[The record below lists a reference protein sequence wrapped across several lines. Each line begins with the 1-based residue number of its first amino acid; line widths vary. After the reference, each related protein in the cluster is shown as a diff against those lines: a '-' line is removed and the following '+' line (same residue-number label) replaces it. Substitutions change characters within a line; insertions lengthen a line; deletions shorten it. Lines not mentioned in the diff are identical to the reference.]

1 MTKMKT
7 PLAFRVASTP
17 EEFAQIYRLNHQT
30 FAEEIPQHAP
40 NEDGLLR
47 DQFDAENTYVVAV
60 RDDRVVGMIAVRGRR
75 PFSLDAKLPNL
86 DAYLPPAPAACEVRL
101 LAVERAHR
109 TGVVFRGLV
118 AQLAD
123 VCLER
128 GYDLALISG
137 TTRQLRLYRHLGFV
151 PFGPLVGPPE
161 AQYQPMYLTVDGFR
175 RHERTFAQRAAP
187 PPPDVTR
194 GASACPPSNFL
205 PGPINIPPRVR
216 AALMEPP
223 VSHRGWPFMD
233 TLACTRKRLCKLAN
247 ASDVQIL
254 LGSGTLAND
263 VVGGQLR
270 LLDQPGLVLVNGE
283 FGERLV
289 DHAGRLGLSFR
300 VHRVPWGEPF
310 DWSRVAAKLAG
321 SPEAGWLWAVH
332 CETSTG
338 IVNRL
343 DALREV
349 SRRHGVRL
357 ALDAVSSLGSIPV
370 DLRGVH
376 LASSTSGKGL
386 GSFAG
391 LALVFHAAPPR
402 ASPEKLPRYL
412 DLGLYA
418 AGEGVAFTQS
428 SNLVHALH
436 AALDR
441 PDWNAWFAQVQRD
454 GLRLRHR
461 LRTAGLD
468 VLVTDMDVSPAV
480 TTIALPSPAAAE
492 RVGVEMEKAG
502 FHLSYQSAYLLR
514 RDWVQVC
521 LMGDYPRDQLAP
533 LVDRLASIDT
543 TASAPNTRPVRS
555 SKSSISPLARLRTE
569 NPNGL

>member
-1 MTKMKT
+1 MTKMTKT

-40 NEDGLLR
+40 SEDGLLR
-47 DQFDAENTYVVAV
+47 DRFDAENTYVVAV
-60 RDDRVVGMIAVRGRR
+60 RGDRVVGMIAVRGRR
-75 PFSLDAKLPNL
+75 PFSLDAKLPDL
-86 DAYLPPAPAACEVRL
+86 DAHLPPAQAVCEVRL

-109 TGVVFRGLV
+109 RGVVFRGLV

-128 GYDLALISG
+128 EYDLALISG

-161 AQYQPMYLTVDGFR
+161 AQYQPMYLTLNGFR
-175 RHERTFAQRAAP
+175 RHERTFARRATP
-187 PPPDVTR
+187 LPDASR
-194 GASACPPSNFL
+194 GASAGPPSNFL
-205 PGPINIPPRVR
+205 PGPVNISPPVR

-223 VSHRGWPFMD
+223 ISHRGKPFMD
-233 TLACTRKRLCKLAN
+233 KLACIRQRLCALTN
-247 ASDVQIL
+247 APDVQIL

-270 LLDQPGLVLVNGE
+270 LLNQPGLVLVNGE

-289 DHAGRLGLSFR
+289 DHARRLGLSFQT
-300 VHRVPWGEPF
+300 HRVAWGATF
-310 DWSRVAAKLAG
+310 DWNQVAAALAAY
-321 SPEAGWLWAVH
+321 PEAEWLWAVH

-338 IVNRL
+338 VVNDLDRL
-343 DALREV
+343 GEISHLHR
-349 SRRHGVRL
+349 VRL

-370 DLRGVH
+370 DLRDVY

-391 LALVFHAAPPR
+391 LALVFHAEPPQP
-402 ASPEKLPRYL
+402 APEKLPRYL

-418 AGEGVAFTQS
+418 AGGGVAFTQS

-441 PDWNAWFAQVQRD
+441 PDWNAWFAHVRRD
-454 GLRLRHR
+454 GLALRCRLRAAK
-461 LRTAGLD
+461 LN
-468 VLVTDMDVSPAV
+468 VLAADTDVSPAV
-480 TTIALPSPAAAE
+480 TTIVLPYPAEAE
-492 RVGVEMEKAG
+492 RVGDEMKKAG
-502 FHLSYQSAYLLR
+502 FELSYQSAYLLQR
-514 RDWVQVC
+514 GWMQIC
-521 LMGDYPRDQLAP
+521 LMGDYPRDRLLP
-533 LVDRLASIDT
+533 LVDHLAST
-543 TASAPNTRPVRS
+543 VAASSPPSSHSARNTLPARTSEFLGSVR
-555 SKSSISPLARLRTE
+555 E
-569 NPNGL
+569 H

>member
-60 RDDRVVGMIAVRGRR
+60 RGDRVVGMIAVRGRR
-75 PFSLDAKLPNL
+75 PFSLDAKLINL
-86 DAYLPPAPAACEVRL
+86 DDYLPPAQAACEVRL
-101 LAVERAHR
+101 LAVARAHR

-151 PFGPLVGPPE
+151 PFGPLVGSPE

-175 RHERTFAQRAAP
+175 QHERTFAQRATP
-187 PPPDVTR
+187 PPPDATR
-194 GASACPPSNFL
+194 SATACPPSNFL
-205 PGPINIPPRVR
+205 PGPTNIPPHVR

-223 VSHRGWPFMD
+223 ASHRGRPFMD
-233 TLACTRKRLCKLAN
+233 RLACTRERLCKLAN

-289 DHAGRLGLSFR
+289 DHARRLGLSFR
-300 VHRVPWGEPF
+300 AHRVPWGETF
-310 DWSRVAAKLAG
+310 DWSRVAAALAAY
-321 SPEAGWLWAVH
+321 PETGWLWAAH

-338 IVNRL
+338 VVNDL
-343 DALREV
+343 DALREI
-349 SRRHGVRL
+349 SRRRGVRL

-370 DLRGVH
+370 DLQDVY

-391 LALVFHAAPPR
+391 LALVFHAEPPGA
-402 ASPEKLPRYL
+402 ASKKLPRYL
-412 DLGLYA
+412 DLSLYA
-418 AGEGVAFTQS
+418 AGGGVAFTQS
-428 SNLVHALH
+428 SNLVHALRT
-436 AALDR
+436 ALDR
-441 PDWNAWFAQVQRD
+441 PDWNAWFAQVRRD
-454 GLRLRHR
+454 GLTLRRRLRA
-461 LRTAGLD
+461 AGLH
-468 VLVTDMDVSPAV
+468 VLAADTDVSPAV
-480 TTIALPSPAAAE
+480 TTIALPCLAEAE
-492 RVGVEMEKAG
+492 RVGAEMEKTG

-514 RDWVQVC
+514 RGWVQVC
-521 LMGDYPRDQLAP
+521 LMGDYPRDQLSP
-533 LVDRLASIDT
+533 LVDRLASIAT
-543 TASAPNTRPVRS
+543 TASLPSTTTVQNTPPVS
-555 SKSSISPLARLRTE
+555 A
-569 NPNGL
+569 